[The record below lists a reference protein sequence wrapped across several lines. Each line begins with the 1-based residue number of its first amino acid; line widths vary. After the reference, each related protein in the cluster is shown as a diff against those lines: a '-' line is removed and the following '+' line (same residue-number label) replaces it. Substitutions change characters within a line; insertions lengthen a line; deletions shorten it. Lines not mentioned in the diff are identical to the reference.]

1 LKTKTDDRRRNR
13 KELKKKKLYCSF
25 KRYHCP
31 STEAVLL
38 TTSPIKGNE
47 TLKTV
52 PSLHHPS
59 KQQQQLVNQKQLNQ
73 SDFETKKV
81 KRKVKRKD
89 KLNFQKPENIE
100 EFIKEEIIQ
109 NQKTPKS
116 LIKHIQ
122 FRHLAL
128 NTKLLPF
135 ALIIKH
141 SHFYKITLLKNLVRL
156 IKYSEHNR
164 LVVCI

>member
-1 LKTKTDDRRRNR
+1 M
-13 KELKKKKLYCSF
+13 
-25 KRYHCP
+25 
-31 STEAVLL
+31 
-38 TTSPIKGNE
+38 
-47 TLKTV
+47 
-52 PSLHHPS
+52 
-59 KQQQQLVNQKQLNQ
+59 
-73 SDFETKKV
+73 
-81 KRKVKRKD
+81 KRKD

-116 LIKHIQ
+116 LIKHIHFQ
-122 FRHLAL
+122 HLAL
-128 NTKLLPF
+128 NTKLLPL

-141 SHFYKITLLKNLVRL
+141 SHFCKITVLKNLVRL